1 MNIVTTEHES
11 GLSNTSVLQVD
22 DNTVDDDINNDDETT
37 TDVINNDLCV
47 VSAGQLVAD

>member
-1 MNIVTTEHES
+1 M
-11 GLSNTSVLQVD
+11 LQVD